1 MALKVFLV
9 EDESVI
15 REGLRDNIPWQQYGF
30 RFVGEAGDGEMALPL
45 IRKERPD
52 VIITDIKMPF
62 MDGLSLT
69 HIVKQEFPETKVIII
84 SGYDDFEY
92 ARQAISEGVE
102 QYLLKPITRNN
113 LQKALA
119 EVKEKIDAEQEQK
132 NYLKKYQDDMHEYEQ
147 SFRRNFFEKVF
158 EGNISI
164 QDIYEEASKHSLD
177 INAPAY
183 NLIFIC
189 SQEKAGGTVNQ
200 AEEAL
205 ECKEELMRYFLRF
218 PNQCLAFRWSINV
231 YGILVK
237 CDMEGIEARVEAY
250 FDSIENICK
259 KYENHLDWYA
269 AAGIPVERFSMLGE
283 CYKKASHVFSYRYF
297 ATTEHILRE
306 SMIENTTTSTEEGH
320 LDHIDTDLI
329 NPELIKGFLSNGQ
342 IEEAEEFVT
351 NYINGISEALNSKLF
366 WDYLLLN
373 TRFSVLSFVESMGI
387 IQEDFNEQLPI
398 EQIRHMEMKP
408 ENMKNYIL
416 GMVKEAIKIRDKEK
430 ESQGK
435 KALDKALTYIEE
447 HFTEESLSL
456 NEVAAANDVSPNYF
470 SAMFSQEMG
479 KTFVE
484 YVTELRMSKAKELL
498 LTEGIKSGDI
508 GPMVGYKNPQYFS
521 FVFKKT
527 QGCSPRDYKMSST
540 N

>member
-69 HIVKQEFPETKVIII
+69 HIVKQEFPNTKVIII

-158 EGNISI
+158 EGQTPI
-164 QDIYEEASKHSLD
+164 QEIYEEASKHSLD

-189 SQEKAGGTVNQ
+189 TQEKAGFSNL
-200 AEEAL
+200 AEEAS

-237 CDMEGIEARVEAY
+237 SELEGIDARVES
-250 FDSIENICK
+250 FFENVENICK
-259 KYENHLDWYA
+259 KYEDHLDWYV

-306 SMIENTTTSTEEGH
+306 SMVENIPSNSEEGH
-320 LDHIDTDLI
+320 LDHIDTDLV

-342 IEEAEEFVT
+342 AEEAEEFVS
-351 NYINGISEALNSKLF
+351 NFINGISDALNSKLF

-373 TRFSVLSFVESMGI
+373 IRFSVLSFVESVGI
-387 IQEDFNEQLPI
+387 SQKDFNEQLPLD
-398 EQIRHMEMKP
+398 QIKNMEMKS
-408 ENMKNYIL
+408 ENMRDYIL
-416 GMVKEAIKIRDKEK
+416 GMIKEALKLRDQEN
-430 ESQGK
+430 ESQGR
-435 KALDKALTYIEE
+435 KALSKSLSYIEE
-447 HFTEESLSL
+447 HYMEESLSL

-484 YVTELRMSKAKELL
+484 YVTELRMNKAKELL

-527 QGCSPRDYKMSST
+527 QGCSPREYKTSST